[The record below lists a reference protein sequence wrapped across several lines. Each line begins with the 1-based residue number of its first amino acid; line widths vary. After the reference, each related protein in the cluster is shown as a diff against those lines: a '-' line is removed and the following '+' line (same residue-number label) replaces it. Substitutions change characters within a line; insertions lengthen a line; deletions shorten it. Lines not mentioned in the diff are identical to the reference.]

1 MSSSDISQIIDALV
15 AAIERLET
23 STEPNA
29 RDVKDCEAA
38 IQKMFEAA
46 NANDVD
52 KDEKTQKVLF
62 EIIEKG
68 VLKSI
73 LYHMPEFNPR
83 TRQSIKHIWLISL
96 KSEKL
101 KNTIDDYIREN
112 PEILILLIRGYTKEE
127 MIQTYGD
134 ILRFCIKHSSM
145 LYLILFSPLVWQ
157 FFQFV
162 TADAYEK
169 SSDAFKTFK
178 MMLTRSNPT
187 HKKHVSKFLKENFK
201 MFFSKFRI
209 LLTDDRYHVK
219 RQSLRLL
226 SEVLQARENFKTMV
240 AFISDEQNLELMI
253 KHLCQT
259 EVQKKGIKSEAFH
272 VFKFFVANPRKPRFI
287 VECLTKHK
295 ARLIDTL
302 KAMEKDGTD
311 YGREL
316 PLLIQRLSELPDV

>member
-145 LYLILFSPLVWQ
+145 LYLILFSPLVDKASNQ
-157 FFQFV
+157 LLVYLVMICSHLDTDKVCCLGMAIFPVCDSGRLRKELRCFQNFQDD
-162 TADAYEK
+162 AD
-169 SSDAFKTFK
+169 
-178 MMLTRSNPT
+178 
-187 HKKHVSKFLKENFK
+187 
-201 MFFSKFRI
+201 
-209 LLTDDRYHVK
+209 
-219 RQSLRLL
+219 
-226 SEVLQARENFKTMV
+226 
-240 AFISDEQNLELMI
+240 
-253 KHLCQT
+253 
-259 EVQKKGIKSEAFH
+259 
-272 VFKFFVANPRKPRFI
+272 
-287 VECLTKHK
+287 
-295 ARLIDTL
+295 
-302 KAMEKDGTD
+302 
-311 YGREL
+311 
-316 PLLIQRLSELPDV
+316 